1 MARISNISD
10 YKDTIYIIDRE
21 DPIMAE
27 IDSKPFNEI
36 AKCLFYV
43 FNKNSYILVG
53 NGEPTET
60 GVDFTGI
67 DEVWTGN
74 VKDYEPITGESQ
86 TFKDWDKKSL
96 DTYKDQIIY
105 FDKTTNSFWK
115 PDTVTTD
122 LSNWTW
128 VNITKDIELMIQDLY
143 VPDGDNYARFDI
155 NSTKTTFKNNAGKV
169 VNLRGYRVKYN
180 SLNTNLIEKIL
191 IRDNNLVLS
200 NIDDVGSYSVKRI
213 VDTTGKDDKVQVKW
227 NKNTWELLKNS
238 DFATLN
244 VAYIILNG
252 LMLDP
257 DATGG
262 ITIDTFIPKY
272 PYNKIIQSQSDLD
285 SLIIE
290 SGDYIYIDDGT
301 YNINTD
307 FDISADNVRIDCNPS
322 VTFKVSLQTGHESI
336 ILVSG
341 SNNTI
346 NMTLDGQS
354 GDYVSIVKV
363 AYKNETGDLFYK
375 NNKLNIVV
383 KDINTVDYVIDDW
396 GYKNV
401 FNMNAI
407 GFNFEDVFTE
417 YNSPRGIGW
426 MEVSETFEVGEDEIS
441 EKNIYKGQFG
451 SGTYYNSVLYGF
463 LNGEATIG
471 TAE

>member
-67 DEVWTGN
+67 DEVWTGR

>member
-1 MARISNISD
+1 
-10 YKDTIYIIDRE
+10 
-21 DPIMAE
+21 MAE

-67 DEVWTGN
+67 DEVWTGR